1 MTTSKQKATNFY
13 THAVSLGTTGLVLF
27 CTNLLSRIFRM
38 SRTEIGIERCR
49 KTLGSGQE
57 ATTKLQGKRRRRDG
71 RRAIDLFLPLVP
83 PLVVLFIWDFIVGAV
98 SFMHH
103 TDCTLLL
110 LSSILDTYL
119 HERVFFFFSRLKLLR
134 RIVGRLRLRHRQMM
148 NDDGPTSPPNSCHG
162 NESEPKTFSPFP
174 FFKTFTGC
182 LPPVP
187 DSAP

>member
-1 MTTSKQKATNFY
+1 MADAPQAIDSDEEETATKSKRMTTSKQKATNFY

-98 SFMHH
+98 SFMHQIVH
-103 TDCTLLL
+103 YCFFHRFL
-110 LSSILDTYL
+110 ILICMS
-119 HERVFFFFSRLKLLR
+119 VFFFFFFSLQVATADR
-134 RIVGRLRLRHRQMM
+134 RPSPSPSSA
-148 NDDGPTSPPNSCHG
+148 DD
-162 NESEPKTFSPFP
+162 E
-174 FFKTFTGC
+174 
-182 LPPVP
+182 
-187 DSAP
+187 